1 MNKQIAMRRLKDVL
15 NVDSINSTQADF
27 LATHVPFRKITV
39 TNDLAGTPVFD
50 YVSEDEVFDKY
61 FNNSEM
67 LNKHQLIVVDGSSGS
82 GKSHFIRWIEAKL
95 SILDFQNDVVLMIR
109 RSDNTLKGTIK
120 QFLNIEEVKN
130 LKNKDVY
137 ERLVGANQNLSEQ
150 KFKYEIYHKF
160 LVEIENEIENE
171 IKDDKESKLSSS
183 DQKNFKEL
191 LSSSEFE
198 ERMLMVGGPI
208 ERIYSK
214 IVDNNVKNDE
224 DVLALFEVGDFTLD
238 YDFNMRLKNN
248 ASKKAVKMAN
258 KLLPE
263 ADGTFTDDE
272 CNPRIL
278 VEYMNAKVEPVIK
291 ACAGLKQGDFQ
302 QIFKEIRQELYL
314 QGKNLILLIE
324 DITSCTGINRELLDA
339 LIVEHTGKNAQ
350 DKMCRLISV
359 VGTTTEYFKE
369 FRSNYLDRITTMI
382 TIEDGAIGNNQ
393 DDLIQFVAKYLN
405 VMSVHEEM
413 IEKWYKDGALDNE
426 YPIHEET
433 EVDNW
438 EYYTYLGKRISLYPF
453 TKQAIINLYNGID
466 MHKTPRYIIRK
477 IIEPAVVGIIQ
488 DKEMFPKFLL
498 SRKPKLSFEVVDRVK
513 STIANM
519 SNNEEEKVILAERL
533 LAILSYWGDCTLDT
547 SKKGYIG
554 AINVKVFKEFGLSS
568 FAEKILGYKIGDSH
582 YEIEAEVPQN
592 IGNNNK
598 DTIHVE
604 IPSIV
609 TETKT
614 VIKPV
619 VNKAFEDFTK
629 ILSEWHYDKK
639 SFTKAYQV
647 RDEIKRFILSNLSW
661 QQEGVPLV
669 AVQMVEQS
677 SYDLVEIER
686 QDRNVGK
693 GLVLL
698 EDNDETYQLLL
709 AIGKSWYLGKKREGN
724 IEYASWDFE
733 GSASSIRVATTWLE
747 KHKNIFVDIVK
758 AFDEKEKAP
767 NYLKCSMI
775 AEVYRGLLNGD
786 LQASRV
792 SDIRVDFFARNNNLR
807 KKGDLSGHSQEWCD
821 LVNNIVYANNVAES
835 NIDLT
840 QRYFNLIQGNQKNA
854 KRKIF
859 NYSLLET
866 IFKELR
872 TNSFDIDIE
881 AIENDKIKS
890 RNTSKDYLQ
899 KILSRINKAVD
910 AECEEG
916 KKLYFEA
923 IEFFGFPDG
932 SEIETDDIKE
942 LLNEIIE
949 FYKDTETN
957 GINISLKT
965 NEALALKD
973 KGADISRAFALVSMD
988 TSDLTT
994 IDKLTKYSRN
1004 PMKIIKQFIDFLKTV
1019 DEDRK
1024 NVYSEM
1030 IAAKE
1035 ILTRSG
1041 NWSDDVDPRFD
1052 TNKSI
1057 FEDLMKL
1064 LEE

>member
-1 MNKQIAMRRLKDVL
+1 MNKQIALKRLKDVL

-27 LATHVPFRKITV
+27 LSTHVPFRKITV
-39 TNDLAGTPVFD
+39 TNDLSGTPVSD
-50 YVSEDEVFDKY
+50 YISEDEVFDKY

-67 LNKHQLIVVDGSSGS
+67 LNEHQLIVVDGSSGS

-95 SILDFQNDVVLMIR
+95 SVLDFQNDVVLMIR

-130 LKNKDVY
+130 IKNKDVY
-137 ERLVGANQNLSEQ
+137 ERLVRANQNVSEQ

-160 LVEIENEIENE
+160 LVEIA
-171 IKDDKESKLSSS
+171 DDEESKLSSS
-183 DQKNFKEL
+183 DQKNFREL

-198 ERMLMVGGPI
+198 ERMLMAGGPI

-224 DVLALFEVGDFTLD
+224 DVLALFEVEDFTLD

-263 ADGTFTDDE
+263 TDGTFTDDE
-272 CNPRIL
+272 CNPQIL
-278 VEYMNAKVEPVIK
+278 VEYMNTKVEPVIK
-291 ACAGLKQGDFQ
+291 ACAGLEPGDFQ

-324 DITSCTGINRELLDA
+324 DITSCTGINRDLLDA
-339 LIVEHTGKNAQ
+339 LIVKHTGENAQ

-359 VGTTTEYFKE
+359 IGTTTEYFKE
-369 FRSNYLDRITTMI
+369 FRSNYLDRITTMV
-382 TIEDGAIGNNQ
+382 TIEDGSIGNNQ

-405 VMSVHEEM
+405 VMSVHADT
-413 IEKWYKDGALDNE
+413 IEKWHKDGALDNE

-438 EYYTYLGKRISLYPF
+438 EYYTYLGKKISLYPF
-453 TKQAIINLYNGID
+453 TKRAIINLYNGID
-466 MHKTPRYIIRK
+466 VHKTPRYIIRK
-477 IIEPAVVGIIQ
+477 IIEPAIDGIIQ
-488 DKEMFPKFLL
+488 DKAMFPKFLL

-519 SNNEEEKVILAERL
+519 SNSEEEKVVLTERL

-547 SKKGYIG
+547 SKKGYLG
-554 AINVKVFKEFGLSS
+554 AINVNVFKEFGLSS
-568 FAEKILGYKIGDSH
+568 FAEKILGCQIDDSGF
-582 YEIEAEVPQN
+582 EMEPKVTQGEE
-592 IGNNNK
+592 NNN
-598 DTIHVE
+598 HGE
-604 IPSIV
+604 IQLENPVPEPQI
-609 TETKT
+609 
-614 VIKPV
+614 IAKPE
-619 VNKAFEDFTK
+619 VNKAFEDFAK

-647 RDEIKRFILSNLSW
+647 RDEISKFIFANISW

-677 SYDLVEIER
+677 SFDLVEIER

-693 GLVLL
+693 GLVWL

-709 AIGKSWYLGKKREGN
+709 AIGKSWYLGKKREGKA
-724 IEYASWDFE
+724 EYASWDFE
-733 GSASSIRVATTWLE
+733 GAASSIRVATSWLE
-747 KHKNIFVDIVK
+747 KHKKMFVDTVK
-758 AFDEKEKAP
+758 AFDDKEKAP
-767 NYLKCSMI
+767 DYLKCAMI

-786 LQASRV
+786 QQVSRV
-792 SDIRVDFFARNNNLR
+792 SDIKTDFFAKDNNLR
-807 KKGDLSGHSQEWCD
+807 KKRDLTGHSQEWCD
-821 LVNNIVYANNVAES
+821 LVNNIIYANNAAET
-835 NIDLT
+835 NVDLT

-881 AIENDKIKS
+881 AVENDKIKA
-890 RNTSKDYLQ
+890 RNESKDYLK
-899 KILSRINKAVD
+899 KILSRIDIAVD
-910 AECEEG
+910 AECKEG
-916 KKLYFEA
+916 KKLYYEA
-923 IEFFGFPDG
+923 ITYFGFPDG
-932 SEIETDDIKE
+932 SEIETDDIKD
-942 LLNEIIE
+942 LLNEIVE
-949 FYKDTETN
+949 FYKDTEIN

-973 KGADISRAFALVSMD
+973 KGAEISKAFSLVSMD
-988 TSDLTT
+988 TSDLST
-994 IDKLTKYSRN
+994 IDKLIIYSKN
-1004 PMKIIKQFIDFLKTV
+1004 PMKIIKQFIDLLKRV

-1030 IAAKE
+1030 VATKE
-1035 ILTRSG
+1035 ALTRSG

-1052 TNKSI
+1052 DNKSA

-1064 LEE
+1064 LED